1 MKREEVATGQ
11 EYFSKELLTE
21 LTSSQAPSYASP
33 KLWITYSLTGVR
45 CRATSVAKKLY
56 DNVNIVHW
64 TTPARNYQKLKT
76 SLIQLESFFA
86 KNWIVEKSCTY
97 HVWVI
102 AARPSVGW
110 PDAINRQWALRGGGH
125 AAIPRHAGVEFF
137 LVTNSNLNWTRAL
150 ERLLLH
156 CRQHKVIYL

>member
-1 MKREEVATGQ
+1 M
-11 EYFSKELLTE
+11 
-21 LTSSQAPSYASP
+21 
-33 KLWITYSLTGVR
+33 
-45 CRATSVAKKLY
+45 
-56 DNVNIVHW
+56 
-64 TTPARNYQKLKT
+64 
-76 SLIQLESFFA
+76 
-86 KNWIVEKSCTY
+86 
-97 HVWVI
+97 WVI

-156 CRQHKVIYL
+156 CRQHKVIYLQISSYSLTFCILYQTQVLRFDLHIVGIVLEGFLGCTMSLFFFFNFDGWLWPFFAFKHSFSIGCPGESCLRDSEKSKFLTRNLMLSSAI